1 MTRHHFDGA
10 QMAMVRMHASG
21 AKPTNFGGFH
31 AHAIPDTS
39 PNSNLVIAPSA
50 GPYGHL

>member
-10 QMAMVRMHASG
+10 RMAMVRMHG

-39 PNSNLVIAPSA
+39 PNSNLVIALSS
-50 GPYGHL
+50 GPCGHL